1 MTLDTI
7 NMDYTVN
14 NEVHTQQQVI
24 AVWLCCTKI

>member
-24 AVWLCCTKI
+24 AGRIQT